1 MAKAVRFGRSRL
13 PSGTWTS
20 AKAGNRRSR
29 SASGTYRRYGSR
41 LTRIVLGPSCV
52 LDFPRPI
59 VHVEI
64 LNPFSY
70 QEFADDKQI
79 VLDIRARDSDGRSL
93 HVEMQVTVFG
103 GLLQRLVYYACSL
116 YVDQL
121 EAGQN
126 YAELR
131 PAISICLLRQVLF
144 RDSPVPHHRFRLVDT
159 EQEMALAEAIEV
171 HTVEL
176 TKYNLGDVE
185 SLSQATAIERWV
197 FFFLFAD
204 QYEPARLRELL
215 PDREFQQAVS
225 VIEAIASKTEDRA
238 MYDQRAKAQHD
249 YLSAIEGARQEGLE
263 AGREEGREEGLLAGK
278 IQVIQQL
285 LGEDSISTESLLS
298 RSTEELLTMLSVL
311 QERLRSRGD

>member
-1 MAKAVRFGRSRL
+1 MPLGNKKTVHIAFKKIFGSPENIPIL
-13 PSGTWTS
+13 IGLLN
-20 AKAGNRRSR
+20 A
-29 SASGTYRRYGSR
+29 
-41 LTRIVLGPSCV
+41 I
-52 LDFPRPI
+52 LDLPRPI

-70 QEFADDKQI
+70 QDLADDKLI

-93 HVEMQVTVFG
+93 NVEMQVTVFG

-144 RDSPVPHHRFRLVDT
+144 GDSPVPHHRFRLVDT
-159 EQEMALAEAIEV
+159 EQGMELPEAVEV

-185 SLSQATAIERWV
+185 SLSQATAIEQWA

-225 VIEAIASKTEDRA
+225 VIEAIASKTEDRE
-238 MYDQRAKAQHD
+238 MYDQREKAQRD

-263 AGREEGREEGLLAGK
+263 AGREEGLEVGCEVGLLAGK

-285 LGEDSISTESLLS
+285 LGEDSSSTESLLS
-298 RSTEELLTMLSVL
+298 RSTEELLTMLSDL